1 MSQTIIDNGRHYE
14 LESTSVEV
22 GGEQFGTGLW
32 IPHEPDAPEN
42 LLMSSDVAGA
52 VRDLKDVAEVISNPN
67 RTPAE
72 ARFPPKQWTRSQG
85 SVGSCAGYA
94 GAWTLAR
101 CRVMAG
107 MDYVPLSGESLYSQ
121 TNGGRDQGS
130 GLVNNIKAMVTTGVA
145 PEGLNQPGRFY
156 TESSLPAAAKAE
168 RHRFKADEW
177 YQVRTE
183 IELAIAVAS
192 GFIIGVACHVGG
204 GWRRFDGDLL
214 IGNNGPG
221 NHATIVDD
229 VRLKGGKPQFRMVN
243 SHGLSWGKDGVAWV
257 DWDRTFSGPI
267 RNHVFYAMRSAKSDP
282 KATNPPKV
290 LA

>member
-1 MSQTIIDNGRHYE
+1 MSETIVDGGRYFE
-14 LESTSVEV
+14 VEDTV
-22 GGEQFGTGLW
+22 VDVDGQSFATGLW
-32 IPHEPDAPEN
+32 IPHEPDEPEN
-42 LLMSSDVAGA
+42 LLMASDVAGA
-52 VRDLKDVAEVISNPN
+52 VRDIKDVADVLDNPN

-72 ARFPPKQWTRSQG
+72 VRFPPKQWTRSQG
-85 SVGSCAGYA
+85 AVGSCAGYA

-107 MDYVPLSGESLYSQ
+107 MDFVPLSGESLYAQ
-121 TNGGRDQGS
+121 TNGGRDRGS
-130 GLVNNIKAMVTTGVA
+130 GLVNNIKAMVSTGVA

-156 TESSLPAAAKAE
+156 TERSLPEAAKVE
-168 RHRFKADEW
+168 RHRFRADEW

-183 IELAIAVAS
+183 LELAIAVAS
-192 GFIIGVACHVGG
+192 GFIVGVACHVGG
-204 GWRRFDGDLL
+204 GWRRFDGDVL

-257 DWDRTFSGPI
+257 EWSRTFSGPI

-290 LA
+290 IA